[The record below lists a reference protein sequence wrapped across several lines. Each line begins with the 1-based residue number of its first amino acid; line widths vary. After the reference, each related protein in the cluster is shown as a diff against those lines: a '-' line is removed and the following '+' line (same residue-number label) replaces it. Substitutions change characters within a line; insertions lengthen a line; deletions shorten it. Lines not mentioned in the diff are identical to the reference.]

1 LLPSTAYLLVSH
13 GSRDPRPQLG
23 MEKLAELVRSRMGE
37 GKKGKDK
44 FSSYLP
50 FSHSSDRGS
59 RESLLYSRYSR
70 NIGTAI
76 AISNAWTPLV
86 ETATLELGN
95 FPLHEQIRR
104 FAHKAL
110 AYSYH
115 EIQVLPLFLLRGV
128 HVMEDIPQEIAIAQ
142 QRISDI
148 LEIHQLPHLGSHP
161 NLGELLLNQEE
172 IADVEAKII
181 VSHGTRRSGG
191 NQAVEIMA
199 ENLDAIAAYWSVDPM
214 LPQQVEDLASKGYE
228 EIGILPYFLFSGG
241 ITDAIAKTVTN
252 LQQQFPQLHL
262 KQGQPIGATPQ
273 LAELIVDL
281 INNL

>member
-1 LLPSTAYLLVSH
+1 MLPSTAYLLVSH

-37 GKKGKDK
+37 GKKGKEK

-50 FSHSSDRGS
+50 FYPSSGWGS
-59 RESLLYSRYSR
+59 RQSLLYSRYSDKV
-70 NIGTAI
+70 GTAI

-104 FAHKAL
+104 FANKAL

-115 EIQVLPLFLLRGV
+115 QIQVLPLFLLRGV

-148 LEIHQLPHLGSHP
+148 VEIHQLPHLGSHP
-161 NLGELLLNQEE
+161 KLGQLLINQEE
-172 IADVEAKII
+172 IADVEAKIL
-181 VSHGTRRSGG
+181 VSHGTRRIGG

-199 ENLDAIAAYWSVDPM
+199 QNLDAIAAYWSVDPM
-214 LPQQVEDLASKGYE
+214 LPQQVKDLASKGYQ

-281 INNL
+281 IANL

>member
-1 LLPSTAYLLVSH
+1 MLPSTAYLLVSH

-23 MEKLAELVRSRMGE
+23 MEKLAELVRSLLGE
-37 GKKGKDK
+37 GQKGKEK
-44 FSSYLP
+44 FSSCLP
-50 FSHSSDRGS
+50 FYPSSDWGS
-59 RESLLYSRYSR
+59 RESLLYSRYSS
-70 NIGTAI
+70 NVGTAI

-104 FAHKAL
+104 FANQAL
-110 AYSYH
+110 AYSYQ
-115 EIQVLPLFLLRGV
+115 EIQVLPLFLLPGV

-148 LEIHQLPHLGSHP
+148 VEIHQLPHLGSHP
-161 NLGELLLNQEE
+161 NLGQLLINEE
-172 IADVEAKII
+172 IADVEAKIL
-181 VSHGTRRSGG
+181 VSHGTRRIGG
-191 NQAVEIMA
+191 NRGVEIMA
-199 ENLDAIAAYWSVDPM
+199 ENLDAVPAYWSVDPM
-214 LPQQVEDLASKGYE
+214 LPQQVEDLASKGYK

-281 INNL
+281 IENL